1 LHIVAYATKLP
12 MKSQK
17 YKLEDSL
24 GYVMGR
30 AARSLGTRLNHNFTV
45 AGYDVTCE
53 QWGVLVNLWHKNG
66 QTQQDLAGMTC
77 KNKTSMTRLIDGLE
91 KRKIVVRTPDKVD
104 RRQKHIYLTDKGKE
118 FQQELLKIV
127 QKTLA
132 EAQDRINAKDMAVC
146 KKVLG
151 RIYEN
156 LASEHKAIYSS
167 SH

>member
-1 LHIVAYATKLP
+1 
-12 MKSQK
+12 MKTQE

-30 AARSLGTRLNHNFTV
+30 AARSMGTRLNRNFLD

-53 QWGVLVNLWHKNG
+53 QWGVLVNLWHQNG
-66 QTQQDLAGMTC
+66 QTQQELASMTC
-77 KNKTSMTRLIDGLE
+77 KDKTSMTRLIDGLE
-91 KRKIVVRTPDKVD
+91 KRKIVVRTPGKTD
-104 RRQKHIYLTDKGKE
+104 RRQKNIYLTDKGKA

-132 EAQDRINAKDMAVC
+132 EAQAGIPAGEMENC
-146 KKVLG
+146 KKILR

-156 LASEHKAIYSS
+156 LTDRE
-167 SH
+167 